1 MRENNRTKIIIY
13 SIIIAIV
20 MCTAII
26 TLGIILSRKSSQK
39 MTPKQDSTNQQ
50 TNSTSINNSDTDIKD
65 DEANYIYQD
74 VVLLS
79 STETDI
85 VSSLA
90 QINNNNIKIK
100 NTTVE
105 LSNLGEI
112 VDSDHSEEL
121 VNTFLTL
128 RGYTSM
134 EEFIASLNFNSQ
146 TANNPNGAAGK
157 VFVESSTISQDGI
170 IIFMTENHEMNG
182 PRIKDLTVGE

>member
-112 VDSDHSEEL
+112 VDSDH
-121 VNTFLTL
+121 
-128 RGYTSM
+128 
-134 EEFIASLNFNSQ
+134 
-146 TANNPNGAAGK
+146 
-157 VFVESSTISQDGI
+157 
-170 IIFMTENHEMNG
+170 
-182 PRIKDLTVGE
+182 